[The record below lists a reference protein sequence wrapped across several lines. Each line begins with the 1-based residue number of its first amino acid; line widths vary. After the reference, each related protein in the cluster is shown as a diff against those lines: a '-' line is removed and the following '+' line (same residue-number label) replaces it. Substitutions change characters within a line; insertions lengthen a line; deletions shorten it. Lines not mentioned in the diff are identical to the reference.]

1 MLKCW
6 NYSADQR
13 PNFRYCLEVLQSLQD
28 QTSEYTKITT
38 QFTADQFKNWSS
50 GSGQILS
57 STMQQIANN
66 PTLVTPPSS
75 ASSQVI
81 AIPKYLELM
90 YDESLDSN
98 NNAGDDD
105 EPKIPQIL
113 RNNSRASGSSHNSK
127 RSSVGMR
134 SLIQGDGYEIPIA
147 SDILE
152 LKRISLS
159 DNKHRTLSNSSTVSN
174 SSTLPHSPLKEES
187 NNSKQI
193 IIKC

>member
-13 PNFRYCLEVLQSLQD
+13 PTFRYCLDVLQLLQD
-28 QTSEYTKITT
+28 QTSQYTKITT

-57 STMQQIANN
+57 SAMQNIVNQPIV
-66 PTLVTPPSS
+66 VTPLSS
-75 ASSQVI
+75 ASSQVPI
-81 AIPKYLELM
+81 SIPKYLELM

-98 NNAGDDD
+98 NNEGD
-105 EPKIPQIL
+105 EEQPKPPIIV
-113 RNNSRASGSSHNSK
+113 RNNSRASAISVNSK
-127 RSSVGMR
+127 RSSVGVK
-134 SLIQGDGYEIPIA
+134 SLVQGDGYEIPIA
-147 SDILE
+147 NDILE
-152 LKRISLS
+152 LKMMSLV
-159 DNKHRTLSNSSTVSN
+159 DKHRTLSNSSTVSN
-174 SSTLPHSPLKEES
+174 SSSLPHKDES